1 MERKR
6 LQWIDF
12 RDNIFNDDKCVLRI
26 RSYFIGRGRGVGAH
40 AKQASRHETRSHF
53 KWILYSFREWKR
65 NSAFCTSYFFNRSFN
80 PFFFFLV
87 VPWYLKSIS
96 LFLAVPLLRKKIE
109 KENQIIGT
117 NTLFKYTYTS
127 NFCATFRSVILSIPF
142 RVLSFPNL
150 SRYRCTLCN
159 ETFWPAEV
167 SVGSRSNSRA
177 KFTEKSRAAR
187 PYVILFSFTHGSGN
201 RSISIRGREPAP
213 DADFNQTIA
222 RRIDHSISFDV
233 R

>member
-1 MERKR
+1 MTTNAYCVFEAISSEEGEEWAHTRNR
-6 LQWIDF
+6 LLVTR
-12 RDNIFNDDKCVLRI
+12 RDRILNEFYI
-26 RSYFIGRGRGVGAH
+26 RSANESAIARFVHHIFLID
-40 AKQASRHETRSHF
+40 RSIH
-53 KWILYSFREWKR
+53 
-65 NSAFCTSYFFNRSFN
+65 
-80 PFFFFLV
+80 FFFLV

-167 SVGSRSNSRA
+167 SVGSRSTSRA